1 MLAVL
6 IALPSEP
13 SSAQQPAASG
23 AQEAQDVWRGLRWD
37 MSIDRASQTLSR
49 QGLKVR
55 KHGPRK
61 DPRTS
66 LSTKADGWQVVVYFD
81 QNGRM
86 DQITVMSG
94 KLTKE
99 AVAAATERLTKR
111 FGAAKN
117 TTSRTERTWGSRIAS
132 GPWAKF
138 LVVHI
143 PDHGIPDDVWIARE
157 EYGRGD
163 TSGPAGP
170 FDLTWGQTAPDVEQR
185 LRAAGFETRT
195 AGMLTD
201 PCTMPNP
208 PPNCQP
214 GANVIVHF
222 KKGPD
227 EGTADIDSKRGLV
240 RVAFTARVASFAEGL
255 ARAKPIEALRGPAP
269 EIDDATITTWG
280 DATADVRL
288 DVRESKPEG
297 TVSAI
302 EIYWPPGTER

>member
-1 MLAVL
+1 MLAVFT
-6 IALPSEP
+6 A
-13 SSAQQPAASG
+13 AASG

-37 MSIDRASQTLSR
+37 MSMDRASQTLSR
-49 QGLKVR
+49 QGLKVS

-66 LSTKADGWQVVVYFD
+66 LSTKTGGRQTVVYFD

-86 DQITVMSG
+86 DQITVMAG
-94 KLTKE
+94 TLTKE
-99 AVAAATERLTKR
+99 VVAAATERLTKR

-117 TTSRTERTWGSRIAS
+117 TTSRTEQSWGSRIDGS

-138 LVVHI
+138 LVVDI
-143 PDHGIPDDVWIARE
+143 PGEGWIARE
-157 EYGRGD
+157 EYGRGE
-163 TSGPAGP
+163 TSGPAGA

-195 AGMLTD
+195 TGMLTD

-208 PPNCQP
+208 PPDCEP
-214 GANVIVHF
+214 DANVIVHF
-222 KKGPD
+222 RKGRD
-227 EGTADIDSKRGLV
+227 EGTTDVDRKRGLV
-240 RVAFTARVASFAEGL
+240 RITFTARVASFAEGL
-255 ARAKPIEALRGPAP
+255 ARAKPIEALHGPAS

-280 DATADVRL
+280 DATADVSL

-302 EIYWPPGTER
+302 EIYWPPGKKR